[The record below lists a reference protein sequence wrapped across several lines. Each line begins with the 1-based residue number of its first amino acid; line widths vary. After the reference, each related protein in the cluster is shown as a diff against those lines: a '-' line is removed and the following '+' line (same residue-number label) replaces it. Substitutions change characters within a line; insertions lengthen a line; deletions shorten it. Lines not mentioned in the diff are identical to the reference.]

1 MEVKILLGDENCQK
15 SPQLNI
21 TLIPTGYIFCLMAM
35 DCWGRRPILSFCQ
48 AISGL
53 ACIAAGLLFPLTETN
68 PGIGGLQVHG
78 PTTGKIT

>member
-1 MEVKILLGDENCQK
+1 MSQIYPLKF
-15 SPQLNI
+15 

-68 PGIGGLQVHG
+68 PGIGGLQVHRSILCN
-78 PTTGKIT
+78 GKNYRILLIMTEL